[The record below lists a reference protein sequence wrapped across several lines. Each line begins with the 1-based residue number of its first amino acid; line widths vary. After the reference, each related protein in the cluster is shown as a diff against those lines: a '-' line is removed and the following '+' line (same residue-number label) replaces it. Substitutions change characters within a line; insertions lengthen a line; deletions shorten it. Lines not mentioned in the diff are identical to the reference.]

1 MFPVLVDCR
10 VRGAADDV
18 YLHNFKKG
26 HEYTIEKRHAQILNL
41 CDGTHSLEDIAS
53 AVSTSIEEIKE
64 FLDVFK
70 AENLLRYNDSQ
81 IDPIHISWL
90 NRDPFLREVHID
102 ITGTCN
108 LFGHCKHCYGRS
120 NLEESHKS
128 ELSTEEVLDL
138 IDQMGSMGVADCVI
152 SGGEPFLR
160 KDLPL
165 IIKRLSDNSIH
176 FIGLFTNGTTYRQDV
191 IDALKKENYT
201 TFFFIS
207 LDGYTQEMHE
217 FLRGKDTF
225 AKTID
230 FINRVDKEGFPVII
244 NTMVT
249 KHNVKSLMDFC
260 HFLEQKNINRWR
272 LSVPRE
278 QGETIFHKDIIM
290 PEWEDVFKSYKEL
303 LEYCL
308 VKKSRMKVQ
317 IGSIFKS
324 ELLNEPEYYLYNDCN
339 SCCEYKRWSIVV
351 KPNGNVTPCTA
362 FDNLVF
368 GNIRQNSLADIWY
381 SEPTQM
387 FKTLPLGKTDCKDC
401 KIRQYCGGGC
411 RKMAWELHRSC
422 LAKDDTSCPLYEFAA
437 QVAQPILKKFGI
449 KDLKLKEV
457 PEQNFDYQKLEEY
470 IK

>member
-1 MFPVLVDCR
+1 
-10 VRGAADDV
+10 
-18 YLHNFKKG
+18 
-26 HEYTIEKRHAQILNL
+26 
-41 CDGTHSLEDIAS
+41 
-53 AVSTSIEEIKE
+53 
-64 FLDVFK
+64 
-70 AENLLRYNDSQ
+70 
-81 IDPIHISWL
+81 
-90 NRDPFLREVHID
+90 
-102 ITGTCN
+102 
-108 LFGHCKHCYGRS
+108 
-120 NLEESHKS
+120 
-128 ELSTEEVLDL
+128 
-138 IDQMGSMGVADCVI
+138 
-152 SGGEPFLR
+152 
-160 KDLPL
+160 
-165 IIKRLSDNSIH
+165 
-176 FIGLFTNGTTYRQDV
+176 
-191 IDALKKENYT
+191 
-201 TFFFIS
+201 IS

-411 RKMAWELHRSC
+411 RKMAWELHKSC